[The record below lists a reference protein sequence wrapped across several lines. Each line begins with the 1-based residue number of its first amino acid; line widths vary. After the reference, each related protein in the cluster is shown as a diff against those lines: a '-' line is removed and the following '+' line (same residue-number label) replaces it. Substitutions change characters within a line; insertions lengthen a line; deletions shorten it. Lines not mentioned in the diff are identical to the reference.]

1 MKKSKNRPTPTEAIL
16 YLESMRRLVEDK
28 DEPTVMISLRI
39 PKNIL
44 RILKTKAKIENK
56 KYQSLLIETLRK
68 NLKF

>member
-1 MKKSKNRPTPTEAIL
+1 
-16 YLESMRRLVEDK
+16 MRRLVEDK